1 MIAFLLF
8 WLHIFLRPTQDADA
22 RDDNSLLQAFRS
34 SLNPA
39 PLGVL
44 FNRYIHIVFGICM
57 KYLKEESA
65 AEDATMQ
72 IFEVLVEKVPQHEID
87 NFGGWLATV
96 SRNHCLMQL
105 RKQQSLQKRESD
117 FQHNSPVENMEWGA
131 DSHLTEEERMAE
143 LDAMRTAMQQLKPEQ
158 RTCLELFF
166 LEECSYQEVMKRTG
180 WDYKAV
186 KSHIQNG
193 KRNLKKLMLDL

>member
-8 WLHIFLRPTQDADA
+8 WLHIFLRPSQDADS
-22 RDDNSLLQAFRS
+22 RDDDSLLQAFRS

-72 IFEVLVEKVPQHEID
+72 IFEVLVEKVPHHEID

-105 RKQQSLQKRESD
+105 RKQQSKQKRKETYTQNNPS
-117 FQHNSPVENMEWGA
+117 HVEWE
-131 DSHLTEEERMAE
+131 DETHLSEEERMAE
-143 LDAMRTAMQQLKPEQ
+143 LDRMSAAMQQLKPEQ

-193 KRNLKKLMLDL
+193 KRNLKKLMLEL

>member
-1 MIAFLLF
+1 MITLLVL
-8 WLHIFLRPTQDADA
+8 WLHLFFTSSSAWDDKDDAA
-22 RDDNSLLQAFRS
+22 LLKSFQS
-34 SLNPA
+34 SNDLNI
-39 PLGVL
+39 LGVL

-57 KYLKEESA
+57 KYLKDEPA

-72 IFEVLVEKVPQHEID
+72 IFEQLVHKLPNHSVD

-105 RKQQSLQKRESD
+105 RKQQSVRKQQDVYSKTPGSD
-117 FQHNSPVENMEWGA
+117 VEWE
-131 DSHLTEEERMAE
+131 DPLHLSAEEREATLNRMSI
-143 LDAMRTAMQQLKPEQ
+143 TMQQLKPEQ

-166 LEECSYQEVMKRTG
+166 LQELSYQEVAERTG
-180 WDYKAV
+180 WTYKSV

-193 KRNLKKLMLDL
+193 KRNLKKLLEGA